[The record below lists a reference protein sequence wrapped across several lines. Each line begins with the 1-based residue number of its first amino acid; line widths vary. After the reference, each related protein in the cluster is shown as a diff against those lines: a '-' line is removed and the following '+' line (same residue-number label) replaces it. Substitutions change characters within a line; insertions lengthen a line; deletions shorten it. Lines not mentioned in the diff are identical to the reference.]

1 MTDIGYKEANRR
13 YLRIFWPLMAFYV
26 LACIGGAALLN
37 RLEEPS
43 EFLRVLVAVVT
54 VAPVAVV
61 LWAMWR
67 QTHETDEF
75 VRKTQLEAMA
85 LAGMVTAGLAGI
97 IGFLQFFDVVPEF
110 GSFYALPCFFLVF
123 GLAKWL
129 RGGGC
134 A

>member
-1 MTDIGYKEANRR
+1 MAEIGYKQAKRR

-26 LACIGGAALLN
+26 TACMGGALLLR
-37 RLEEPS
+37 RLDEPS
-43 EFLRVLVAVVT
+43 EFLRTVVAIVT
-54 VAPVAVV
+54 VAPVALV

-67 QTHETDEF
+67 QTQETDEYI
-75 VRKTQLEAMA
+75 RKTQLEALA

-110 GSFYALPCFFLVF
+110 GSFYALPFFFLVF

-129 RGGGC
+129 RGDGC

>member
-1 MTDIGYKEANRR
+1 MAEIGYKQAKRR
-13 YLRIFWPLMAFYV
+13 YLRIFWPLMVFYMI
-26 LACIGGAALLN
+26 ACFAGAMLIN

-43 EFLRVLVAVVT
+43 ELLRTVVAIVT
-54 VAPVAVV
+54 VAPVALV
-61 LWAMWR
+61 LWAIWR
-67 QTHETDEF
+67 QTQETDEY
-75 VRKTQLEAMA
+75 VRKTQLEALA